1 MTRASYFTSV
11 DMRAGQIR
19 MREENEA
26 KTAFQTHEGH
36 YEYEVMPYGLTGVP
50 TTFQGR
56 TKKTSALS
64 LGKPVPGFIDGI
76 LI

>member
-26 KTAFQTHEGH
+26 KNASQTHQGY
-36 YEYEVMPYGLTGVP
+36 YEYEVMTYGLTRVP

-56 TKKTSALS
+56 MKKTGT
-64 LGKPVPGFIDGI
+64 LGRKAGSRFY
-76 LI
+76 